1 MATRVTVRTFLEK
14 KSRGEKIT
22 MLTAYDHPTA
32 AIADRSSI
40 DALLIGDS
48 LGMVVQGNDSTLGVT
63 MEQTLYHTR
72 LVSRAAERALVVA
85 DMPFL
90 SFQVSAEAALQN
102 AGRLLAEGGAHAVK
116 LEGGRHVANTVS
128 RLVNA
133 GIPVMGHLGL
143 TPQSVNALGGW
154 RVQGRTAAAARVLL
168 EDALL
173 VQDAG
178 AFAIVLELVPA
189 EVAEA
194 ISSRLSIPTIGIGS
208 GAGCDGQVLVLHD
221 MVGLSPHPEA
231 PKRHARQFAD
241 VGQTIAQAVSEYCA
255 EVRAGTF
262 PGHDNASHLGGEDLR
277 AVLSELADAGAPRT
291 QGSASLDDAEPPLYG
306 GRS

>member
-1 MATRVTVRTFLEK
+1 
-14 KSRGEKIT
+14 

-32 AIADRSSI
+32 AIADRASI

-63 MEQTLYHTR
+63 MDQALYHTR

-116 LEGGRHVANTVS
+116 LEGGRRVAETVS
-128 RLVNA
+128 RMVDA

-173 VQDAG
+173 LEDAG

-194 ISSRLSIPTIGIGS
+194 ISRRLSVPTIGIGS

-221 MVGLSPHPEA
+221 MVGLTPQPVA
-231 PKRHARQFAD
+231 PKRHARQYAD
-241 VGQTIAQAVSEYCA
+241 VGQAISEAVSAYCA

-262 PGHDNASHLGGEDLR
+262 PGHDNASHLEGEDLR
-277 AVLSELADAGAPRT
+277 TVLAELADAGAPRT
-291 QGSASLDDAEPPLYG
+291 DGGASPEDAEPPLYG